1 MSTEESPLLGD
12 QLQPNT
18 HTPHGAVPTEDVYDR
33 FDRGQKRVI
42 LAIASITGLLPSV
55 SCILIRLFFFVL
67 KWFDQCSSV
76 DVLSRRYLKSLRTS
90 IRHPRPLGMSGI
102 YTVGF
107 HENDAPIVWA

>member
-55 SCILIRLFFFVL
+55 SCILIRLFFFRVEMVR
-67 KWFDQCSSV
+67 SV
-76 DVLSRRYLKSLRTS
+76 FVSGCFVPSIPQISTDLHSTPAAVRY
-90 IRHPRPLGMSGI
+90 
-102 YTVGF
+102 
-107 HENDAPIVWA
+107 VWHLHCRFA